1 MAIPPELTRAIRK
14 LSKLLV
20 AKIGLNAID
29 RIGEQAINTILESWY
44 DEQGYEYS
52 GEPVNWHHEGRKAE
66 NNILFDTGLLHSA
79 IGYEVIDADAFKITV
94 DSFDYPDRGNSPR
107 DTKFISSLWQG
118 DFPHLGIP
126 KEYQLE
132 RNGHKAIEIED
143 EEISDAFEDSEV
155 EQAIRELLEHK
166 PFLDILRNL

>member
-66 NNILFDTGLLHSA
+66 NNITAIKTTGTTLGA
-79 IGYEVIDADAFKITV
+79 IIGGFLT
-94 DSFDYPDRGNSPR
+94 
-107 DTKFISSLWQG
+107 W
-118 DFPHLGIP
+118 LGL
-126 KEYQLE
+126 K
-132 RNGHKAIEIED
+132 
-143 EEISDAFEDSEV
+143 
-155 EQAIRELLEHK
+155 
-166 PFLDILRNL
+166 